1 VAICQDCQQEML
13 EASGCTVDSL
23 VLGGRRYPRNRAR
36 EGPETARRCPDCGV
50 RDRSFHHLG
59 CDHET
64 CPACGWQFI
73 SCGCAWADEETE
85 DIVAVAG
92 DTVVY
97 PEALR
102 GLHVSADP
110 ARPWG

>member
-1 VAICQDCQQEML
+1 VAICPDCQQEML
-13 EASGCTVDSL
+13 EASSCTVDSL

-36 EGPETARRCPDCGV
+36 ESPETARRCPDCGV
-50 RDRSFHHLG
+50 RDRAFHHLG

-73 SCGCAWADEETE
+73 SCGCAWIDEETE

-92 DTVVY
+92 DKVVY

-110 ARPWG
+110 DRPWG